1 MNLQYYK
8 QIRINFLKKFEKDY
22 YIYLA
27 ENNLLNNDLN
37 NHAQEALIMYSTLLK
52 SVNNADLA
60 NKLVVK
66 QIICKK

>member
-8 QIRINFLKKFEKDY
+8 QIRINFLKKFENDY
-22 YIYLA
+22 YTYLNK
-27 ENNLLNNDLN
+27 NNLLNKDLN
-37 NHAQEALIMYSTLLK
+37 NHAKEALRMYSTLLK
-52 SVNNADLA
+52 SVNNVSLA